1 MNSFQSGRDRAMCPN
16 IDCGIDL
23 ALDALACPKCD
34 EPLPVG
40 LRDDFLE
47 VDVAHSG
54 ETWTEALDKLEAA
67 IGFARAQRFKGLR
80 VIHGIGR
87 EADVDAWEG
96 PGRIR
101 RESLNYLRQA
111 AVDID
116 AQLQPEKYNRGA
128 HLLVF

>member
-1 MNSFQSGRDRAMCPN
+1 MCPN

-54 ETWTEALDKLEAA
+54 ETWAEALDKLEAA

-80 VIHGIGR
+80 VIHGTGR

>member
-1 MNSFQSGRDRAMCPN
+1 VKSFQSGHSRVMCPN

-23 ALDALACPKCD
+23 ALDALSCPKCD
-34 EPLPVG
+34 EPLPIG
-40 LRDDFLE
+40 LRDDLLE
-47 VDVAHSG
+47 IDVAHSG

-67 IGFARAQRFKGLR
+67 ISFARVQRFKGLR
-80 VIHGIGR
+80 VIHGSGR
-87 EADVDAWEG
+87 SRDDDAWEG

-116 AQLQPEKYNRGA
+116 ARLMPEKHNRGA
-128 HLLVF
+128 HLLLF